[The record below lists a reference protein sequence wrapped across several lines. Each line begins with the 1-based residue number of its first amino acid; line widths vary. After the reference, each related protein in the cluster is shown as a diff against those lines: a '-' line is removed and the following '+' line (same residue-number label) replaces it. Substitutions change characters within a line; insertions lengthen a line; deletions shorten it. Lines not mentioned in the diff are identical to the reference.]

1 MDTTSAYVSYRD
13 SLGLMHLER
22 YAWGGADYC
31 GTTAR
36 PSN

>member
-1 MDTTSAYVSYRD
+1 MDTTGAYVSYRD

-22 YAWGGADYC
+22 YAWGADYC